1 MAKHDRDPVLREL
14 IRSVNE
20 SGQSAVPV
28 TVAINGT
35 VLHGSLIAEERYF
48 TELAE
53 VNPLMN
59 ALNPRAGLLGN
70 DYEKNVKSE
79 SGHYLHLRAARL
91 ATGDGPE
98 GLWRIQADEIDA
110 WTFRAYDGPGRPGR
124 QGPLRPAPRLLV
136 NRLVRRSGLR
146 ALVRTRLP
154 WPVLQG
160 WSRHPVVPGPGGP
173 IHGHR
178 PWPPR
183 SGHPAGPW

>member
-1 MAKHDRDPVLREL
+1 MAKHDWDPVLREL
-14 IRSVNE
+14 IRSVDE

-48 TELAE
+48 AELAE

-91 ATGDGPE
+91 ALGDGPE
-98 GLWRIQADEIDA
+98 GLWRLQADEIDA
-110 WTFRAYDGPGRPGR
+110 WTFRAYDGPAG
-124 QGPLRPAPRLLV
+124 QDDKGPFARLLG
-136 NRLVRRSGLR
+136 S
-146 ALVRTRLP
+146 
-154 WPVLQG
+154 
-160 WSRHPVVPGPGGP
+160 H
-173 IHGHR
+173 
-178 PWPPR
+178 
-183 SGHPAGPW
+183 